1 MLGFFQHFKF
11 AIHFQSLQFSLDLI
25 VMASMQLAIEGVV
38 NAIFHGSNDFT
49 KTNVKVQ
56 FALCRTFGGYF
67 AWRAILESEGWK
79 KDSRTRNFT
88 ATNTGI
94 NMVHAQ

>member
-1 MLGFFQHFKF
+1 LYG
-11 AIHFQSLQFSLDLI
+11 A
-25 VMASMQLAIEGVV
+25 
-38 NAIFHGSNDFT
+38 
-49 KTNVKVQ
+49 
-56 FALCRTFGGYF
+56 

>member
-1 MLGFFQHFKF
+1 
-11 AIHFQSLQFSLDLI
+11 
-25 VMASMQLAIEGVV
+25 MASMQLAIEGVV

-67 AWRAILESEGWK
+67 G
-79 KDSRTRNFT
+79 
-88 ATNTGI
+88 
-94 NMVHAQ
+94 